1 MKHTIHQHMTKIFH
15 FLQKNLG
22 STAGYPTFSV
32 EALKTHVLIW
42 ECSYLRQWKQ
52 PFILDRISW
61 WTWKVYKRKN
71 FEEIQS
77 LFNITQKWI
86 NGAFLRNSECEYDR
100 QCIPLM
106 VEIRII
112 KWKISKCRFLTKNLW
127 ESMEKQL
134 NSSDIISQDFHHCRF
149 FKSCQNSQFW
159 TLSHTCVILSDL
171 NAWTCALQPI
181 FALAKKNIAL
191 ANTCNAFILRSK
203 GKFHTSCSSCLWSRW
218 QCWERMRCLFRFM
231 WCHSHLT
238 IILCCTVVWAKA
250 RGLEHKT
257 SLVIIVHFWFIQ
269 CLPLFVAVCWWE
281 QYHDIA
287 TSETDYLDLHNLD
300 RSLSSVCWQTRHSIT
315 ILSILWE
322 TLRRKIHSL

>member
-1 MKHTIHQHMTKIFH
+1 M
-15 FLQKNLG
+15 
-22 STAGYPTFSV
+22 
-32 EALKTHVLIW
+32 
-42 ECSYLRQWKQ
+42 
-52 PFILDRISW
+52 D
-61 WTWKVYKRKN
+61 
-71 FEEIQS
+71 
-77 LFNITQKWI
+77 
-86 NGAFLRNSECEYDR
+86 NGAFWRNSECEYDR
-100 QCIPLM
+100 QCISFM
-106 VEIRII
+106 DEIRIHSRSSGPVD
-112 KWKISKCRFLTKNLW
+112 KSKSTCLLRFG
-127 ESMEKQL
+127 SMVGKC
-134 NSSDIISQDFHHCRF
+134 NYKMGRSSGRIQNVAFLQRICGNRWRRNWIWVEYFPRIFIIADSSRVDRI
-149 FKSCQNSQFW
+149 QFW
-159 TLSHTCVILSDL
+159 TLSHTYVILSDL

-250 RGLEHKT
+250 CGLEHKT

-281 QYHDIA
+281 QYHDTA